1 MKVLK
6 TMLVKNKQQ
15 EKKKKLQKNLNYF
28 TEWAVIISLQ
38 SYNIATDFHF
48 ITVIN
53 NSSC

>member
-6 TMLVKNKQQ
+6 KLLVKNKQQ
-15 EKKKKLQKNLNYF
+15 EKIKFQENLNYF
-28 TEWAVIISLQ
+28 TECAVIISLQ